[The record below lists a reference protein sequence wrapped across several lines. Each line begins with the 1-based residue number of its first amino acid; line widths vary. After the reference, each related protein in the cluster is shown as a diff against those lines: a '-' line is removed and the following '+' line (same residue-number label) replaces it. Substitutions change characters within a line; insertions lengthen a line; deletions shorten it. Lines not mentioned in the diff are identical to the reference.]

1 MNTIVNIILWI
12 AYVLSLYFSIF
23 LLLVYFDHRKAFC
36 QNREITPKLNCFP
49 LVSVLVPAYNEESTI
64 TKTLE
69 SLSNL
74 DYPKSK
80 LEVIV
85 INDGSKDNTKSVIEK
100 YIRDKP
106 QFKLLSHS
114 NCGKGASLN
123 LALKQTQGEF
133 FACLDADSFVDKA
146 TLKKMLAIYE
156 RENNPK
162 LAIVTPAMKVYHP
175 KNLLQRLQWLEY
187 IVIIFISRL
196 TSQLD
201 SLYVAPG
208 PFSLYRTSVIKKIG
222 GFDEKNITEDQEIAY
237 RVQQHQYQIKQCP
250 EGYVFTTAPKEL
262 KPFYNQR
269 RRWYVGGI
277 TCLHQYRKLV
287 ANKKYGDFGMMQMV
301 KNVLGFM
308 LVVTGMVLVIYLFM
322 LPAFRTIRD
331 LILIK
336 FNLLPYIL
344 NLKLKLDFMS
354 VLLSDFRIGFLML
367 SLMLIGLFFF
377 YRAHRNAREKMLK
390 TGWIPLIPYAFF
402 YYTVK
407 GIILLT
413 SLAEFSYGKKMKWK

>member
-23 LLLVYFDHRKAFC
+23 LLLVYFDRRKAFR
-36 QNREITPKLNCFP
+36 QNREITPTLHHFP

-85 INDGSKDNTKSVIEK
+85 INDGSTDNTKLVIEK
-100 YIRDKP
+100 YIQDKP

-123 LALKQTQGEF
+123 RALKQAKGEF

-162 LAIVTPAMKVYHP
+162 LAIITPAMKVYQP

-208 PFSLYRTSVIKKIG
+208 PFSLYRTSIIKKLG

-250 EGYVFTTAPKEL
+250 DGYVFTVAPHNL

-269 RRWYVGGI
+269 RRWYIGGI

-308 LVVTGMVLVIYLFM
+308 LVVTGMILAIYLFL
-322 LPAFRTIRD
+322 LPTSKTIRD

-336 FNLLPYIL
+336 FNLLPYIQ
-344 NLKLKLDFMS
+344 NLKFKLTFMNF
-354 VLLSDFRIGFLML
+354 LLSDFRIGFLML

-377 YRAHRNAREKMLK
+377 YQAHRNARERMLK

-413 SLAEFSYGKKMKWK
+413 SLAEFSYGKKVKWK